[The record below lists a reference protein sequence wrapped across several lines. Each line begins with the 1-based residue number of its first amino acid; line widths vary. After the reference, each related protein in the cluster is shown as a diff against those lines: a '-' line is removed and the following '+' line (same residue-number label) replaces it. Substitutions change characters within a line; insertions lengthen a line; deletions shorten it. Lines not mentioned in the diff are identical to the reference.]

1 MEVFAVRHRWP
12 EKADFVLER
21 KNGTDDFVF
30 LHFISEAVLLCE
42 DRSLSLAAGSVIV
55 LAPHTPHTIKAKGPL
70 LHDWMHLTGNVQEQ
84 MQEFGLETNQV
95 YPAGGEALTLLMAEL
110 EREFFANRSFRKQ
123 SLDILLSRVLLYM
136 ARAVQPAERT
146 ASLPAADVQERLHA
160 FREYMLIHTEMDW
173 SVERMAGSVH
183 LSAPRFYVV
192 YRNLFGVTPMLDL
205 RYARAERA
213 KALLLSGQYTVT
225 EVAELAGYANVY
237 QFIRSFRQLTG
248 MTPGSYAAQR

>member
-95 YPAGGEALTLLMAEL
+95 YPAGGEALTLLMAG
-110 EREFFANRSFRKQ
+110 A
-123 SLDILLSRVLLYM
+123 
-136 ARAVQPAERT
+136 
-146 ASLPAADVQERLHA
+146 
-160 FREYMLIHTEMDW
+160 
-173 SVERMAGSVH
+173 
-183 LSAPRFYVV
+183 
-192 YRNLFGVTPMLDL
+192 
-205 RYARAERA
+205 
-213 KALLLSGQYTVT
+213 
-225 EVAELAGYANVY
+225 
-237 QFIRSFRQLTG
+237 
-248 MTPGSYAAQR
+248 

>member
-1 MEVFAVRHRWP
+1 MRHRWP
-12 EKADFVLER
+12 EKAGWVLER

-42 DRSLSLAAGSVIV
+42 GRSFSLASGSVIV
-55 LAPHTPHTIKAKGPL
+55 LAPHTPHTIQAKGPL
-70 LHDWMHLTGNVQEQ
+70 LHDWMHLTGDVQERLH
-84 MQEFGLETNQV
+84 EFGLETNQV
-95 YPAGGEALTLLMAEL
+95 YQAGGEALTLLMAEL

-123 SLDILLSRVLLYM
+123 GLDVLLSRVLLYM
-136 ARAVQPAERT
+136 ARTVQPAER
-146 ASLPAADVQERLHA
+146 AVSLPAADVQERLRA
-160 FREYMLIHTEMDW
+160 FREYMLIHTETDW
-173 SVERMAGSVH
+173 SVERMARSVH

-213 KALLLSGQYTVT
+213 KTLLLSGRHTVT

-248 MTPGSYAAQR
+248 MTPGSYAAQG

>member
-123 SLDILLSRVLLYM
+123 GLDILLSRVLLYM
-136 ARAVQPAERT
+136 ARTVQPAERT

-213 KALLLSGQYTVT
+213 KNLLLSGRYTVT

>member
-1 MEVFAVRHRWP
+1 
-12 EKADFVLER
+12 
-21 KNGTDDFVF
+21 
-30 LHFISEAVLLCE
+30 
-42 DRSLSLAAGSVIV
+42 
-55 LAPHTPHTIKAKGPL
+55 
-70 LHDWMHLTGNVQEQ
+70 
-84 MQEFGLETNQV
+84 
-95 YPAGGEALTLLMAEL
+95 
-110 EREFFANRSFRKQ
+110 
-123 SLDILLSRVLLYM
+123 M
-136 ARAVQPAERT
+136 ARTVQPAERT

-213 KALLLSGQYTVT
+213 KNLLLSGRYTVT

-248 MTPGSYAAQR
+248 MTPGQLCRAEIMNNIGVDGSIIVPKKLRFERNKASLITLFFRF